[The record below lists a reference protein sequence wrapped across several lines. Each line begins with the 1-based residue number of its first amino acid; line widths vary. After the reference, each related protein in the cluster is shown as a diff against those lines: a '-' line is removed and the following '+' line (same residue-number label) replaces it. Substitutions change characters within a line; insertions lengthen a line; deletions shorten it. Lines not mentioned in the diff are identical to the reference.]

1 MSIPVVAIVGRPN
14 VGKSTLFNRLIGKR
28 QAIVDGQPGVTRD
41 RIYATCS
48 FDERSYLLIDTGGLE
63 LDAREEIA
71 VQMQRQ
77 TDLAIQEADLVLYLM
92 DARDGLL
99 GIDREIIQR
108 LYRSGKKI
116 LFVVN
121 KIDISPSQQALADFY
136 ALGEPFISISAEHAL
151 GIQELLEAI
160 GQQFPH
166 QTSSGQINEE
176 QEGIRVA
183 IIGRP
188 NVGKSSL
195 VNSFLRQERM
205 LVSDIPG
212 TTRDSVNSYLRF
224 NRRQYILIDTAGIRK
239 KGRTEQALEKYSIIS
254 ALKNLQTCD
263 VALILIDAVEGV
275 TKQDATIAGY
285 AYEAGK
291 PCILV
296 VNKWDLVE
304 KDSKTMASYIERVR
318 YELSYLSFAPIVF
331 VSAFTGQRVFTIFPL
346 IETLYDQYTKRIPT
360 GELNR
365 ISRQIIQGKPPALY
379 QGKKIKFYYQTQV
392 SIKPPTFV
400 FFVNYPQ
407 GIHFSYARYLQN
419 QLRSLL
425 GMEQIP
431 IKIIFREREKRID
444 KLNKG
449 TG

>member
-1 MSIPVVAIVGRPN
+1 MPIPVVAIVGRPN

-41 RIYATCS
+41 RMYATCTY
-48 FDERSYLLIDTGGLE
+48 DDHSYLLVDTGGLE

-71 VQMQRQ
+71 VQMQHQ
-77 TDLAIQEADLVLYLM
+77 TDLAVQEADLVLYLM

-99 GIDREIIQR
+99 GIDRQIIQR
-108 LYRSGKKI
+108 LHRSRKKI

-121 KIDISPSQQALADFY
+121 KIDISPSQQVLADFY
-136 ALGEPFISISAEHAL
+136 ALGAPFVTISAEHAV
-151 GIQELLEAI
+151 GISDLMDAVGQELPHHAAVRPEA
-160 GQQFPH
+160 
-166 QTSSGQINEE
+166 E
-176 QEGIRVA
+176 EGIRVA

-205 LVSDIPG
+205 LVTDVPG
-212 TTRDSVNSYLRF
+212 TTRDSVDSYLRF
-224 NRRQYILIDTAGIRK
+224 NRRQYILVDTAGIRR
-239 KGRTEQALEKYSIIS
+239 KGKTEQALEKYSIIS
-254 ALKNLQTCD
+254 ALKHLQACD

-275 TKQDATIAGY
+275 TRQDTTIAGY

-304 KDSKTMASYIERVR
+304 KDDKTLGSFVDRIR
-318 YELSYLSFAPIVF
+318 YELAYLSFAPIVF
-331 VSAFTGQRVFTIFPL
+331 VSALTGQRVFNILPL
-346 IETLYDQYTKRIPT
+346 IETLYDQYTKRVPT

-365 ISRQIIQGKPPALY
+365 ITRQIIESKLPPLHH
-379 QGKKIKFYYQTQV
+379 GRKIKFYYQTQV
-392 SIKPPTFV
+392 STKPPTFL

-407 GIHFSYARYLQN
+407 AIHFSYARYLQN

-431 IKIIFREREKRID
+431 VKIHFREREKKTRSSSA
-444 KLNKG
+444 
-449 TG
+449 T